1 MDVKKQ
7 DEAIAE
13 FVRDAARSIEGAKER
28 VIEMEKSLR
37 ADLEVARSAH
47 VDLADVTKATHVL
60 VGVTVVHSVD
70 DYNKYPRRVE
80 LQISG
85 ANTMQ
90 LGEIDIP
97 TTEKSKKNG
106 GSIRYRA
113 ITLLFREEG

>member
-7 DEAIAE
+7 DEAIEA
-13 FVRDAARSIEGAKER
+13 FIKDAARRIEGAKEY
-28 VIEMEKSLR
+28 VIEQERLLR
-37 ADLEVARSAH
+37 AELEVARSAH

-60 VGVTVVHSVD
+60 VGVAVVHNVD
-70 DYNKYPRRVE
+70 SFNNYPRRVE

-90 LGEIDIP
+90 LGEIDVA

-106 GSIRYRA
+106 GVVRYRA